1 MIAVHQ
7 LRSYLVHCTA
17 LNKTTTK
24 FTVNTQLLA
33 WIAIAAAVVCM
44 PLLTLLLLRWRRSA
58 AKVLPAEWAIT
69 ARAVFT
75 SDERRIYRLLREAL
89 PHHVILSKLPLV
101 RFCQPVRA
109 KEVRYWY
116 ELLGAGH
123 LTFAICSANGRVLA
137 AVDLE
142 IERPDVSVRAVK
154 IKQAVLDACRIKH
167 MLLPLDHVPTIAEF
181 QALVPDNLAVPR
193 PTVSTPAGQV
203 NIATPAQFAP
213 HPVQSIPKPAAPVT
227 VKPTL
232 DQARD
237 HLASTVA
244 TRRAQRAAIWQ
255 DSAIFQDSFFAMDEQ
270 LSTPSASDFMPMIS
284 LDVPEPRGRS
294 S

>member
-1 MIAVHQ
+1 
-7 LRSYLVHCTA
+7 
-17 LNKTTTK
+17 
-24 FTVNTQLLA
+24 VNTQLLT
-33 WIAIAAAVVCM
+33 WIAVVAALVCM
-44 PLLTLLLLRWRRSA
+44 PLLTLLLLRWRRSS
-58 AKVLPAEWAIT
+58 AKILPAQWAIT

-123 LTFAICSANGRVLA
+123 LTFAVCSANGRVLA

-142 IERPDVSVRAVK
+142 TERPEISTRSAK
-154 IKQAVLDACRIKH
+154 IKHAVLDVCRIKH
-167 MLLPLDHVPTIAEF
+167 MVLPLDHMPTVAEL
-181 QALVPDNLAVPR
+181 QALVPDNVMAAKPM
-193 PTVSTPAGQV
+193 PTQTATPVQASTPVPTAPPV
-203 NIATPAQFAP
+203 SKPAQPAP
-213 HPVQSIPKPAAPVT
+213 

-244 TRRAQRAAIWQ
+244 TRRAQRVALWQ
-255 DSAIFQDSFFAMDEQ
+255 DSAVFQDSFFAMDDQ
-270 LSTPSASDFMPMIS
+270 LNAPSPSDFLPMIS
-284 LDVPEPRGRS
+284 LDTPEPGGKRS
-294 S
+294 